1 MAVEAGTVWP
11 MERVGIRQLRANASA
26 FLRRAQSGER
36 IVITVGGRSV
46 AQLGPLDA
54 HDRAPTLEDLAARGL
69 VIAPRRDDRPEP
81 TFVMPTWT
89 GTRLD
94 NVVREIRGR

>member
-1 MAVEAGTVWP
+1 

-26 FLRRAQSGER
+26 FLGRAQAGER

-46 AQLGPLDA
+46 AQLGPIDPQ
-54 HDRAPTLEDLAARGL
+54 DGAPTLHDLAARGL

-94 NVVREIRGR
+94 NIVREIRGR